1 MIVLTNLHGEPLA
14 INDELIERVE
24 GDHETR
30 VILTSGTRY
39 IVTESV
45 EEVVSRCRQHRAEI
59 LALSRRIH
67 LPAPPPP
74 PDPDGTVPE
83 PDVAE
88 LRLLHATHRG
98 RAEGER

>member
-74 PDPDGTVPE
+74 EPDTTASE

-88 LRLLHATHRG
+88 LHLLHATHRG
-98 RAEGER
+98 PAEGER

>member
-1 MIVLTNLHGEPLA
+1 MIVLNNLHGEPLA

-45 EEVVSRCRQHRAEI
+45 DEVVRRCRQHRAEI

-67 LPAPPPP
+67 LPPPPP
-74 PDPDGTVPE
+74 E
-83 PDVAE
+83 PDATPDETDGAE
-88 LRLLHATHRG
+88 LHLLREARRG
-98 RAEGER
+98 SVEGGR